1 MSIVTRL
8 KKEHGL
14 VDDISSTD
22 MPLDMENLDTEDNNG
37 PQNEDERRAEKIRD
51 QKNDQLALVL
61 MVVFLA
67 VIVSLI
73 IVNSTEIHDTH
84 LSKNSSRSKNN
95 TNYKCDLNLE
105 DDL

>member
-22 MPLDMENLDTEDNNG
+22 MPLDMSKENLDTEDNNG

-51 QKNDQLALVL
+51 
-61 MVVFLA
+61 
-67 VIVSLI
+67 
-73 IVNSTEIHDTH
+73 
-84 LSKNSSRSKNN
+84 
-95 TNYKCDLNLE
+95 
-105 DDL
+105 

>member
-37 PQNEDERRAEKIRD
+37 P
-51 QKNDQLALVL
+51 
-61 MVVFLA
+61 
-67 VIVSLI
+67 
-73 IVNSTEIHDTH
+73 
-84 LSKNSSRSKNN
+84 
-95 TNYKCDLNLE
+95 
-105 DDL
+105 